1 MAAGRIKGITI
12 EIGGDTTKLVSAL
25 AKVDNAISK
34 TQSNLRDI
42 NKALKFDPSS
52 TALLKDKQVELAH
65 AIDETKQKLKTEKE
79 AYEQLAHAD
88 KTPENVEKMRQ
99 LKTQIDLD
107 TAALKDF
114 ERQARES
121 ASVLGTQMQIAG
133 EKISQVGEKIKGV
146 GDKLVGLGRTMTTH
160 VTMPIASGFGA
171 VIKTT
176 ADFDAQMSKVQAI
189 SGSTAEQMEV
199 LETKARK
206 MGETTKFSATESGQA
221 FEYMA
226 MAGWKNEEMLE
237 GIEGIM
243 NLAAASGEELATTSD
258 IVTDALTALGLS
270 AKDSGRFADI
280 LAAAATNANTNVAKM
295 GESFKYAA
303 APAGLLGYSAEDVAI
318 ALGLMA
324 NAGIKADMAGTSLR
338 NMFNRMAKP
347 TKESAEAMERL
358 GISISDKVTGRM
370 YTLREI
376 MDQLR
381 AGFANINMPLD
392 EYNKQLD
399 DLDAQLEA
407 GEITQKN
414 YESSLEELNKQAFGA
429 AGAEKARAA
438 AMLGGTRAMSGL
450 AAIASATEEDYRQ
463 LTEAIDNSSNSFA
476 RLADGSVVPLNEA
489 LKSGQEIMEEFS
501 GAAEAMANVMLDNF
515 SGDLTI
521 LKSQLQELAISLG
534 KLLMPYLRELVTKL
548 QNVVT
553 WLSGLDDQQKRQ
565 IMKIAALVAA
575 IGPLLMIVGNLTR
588 AIGSIIDFGGILTTG
603 IGKLL
608 TFISGGGGLVPAIQ
622 GLVSHGATL
631 MGGIKTLIAG
641 ITAIS
646 APVLAVV
653 AVVGALTAAFIYF
666 YQTNDEFRDRVNAA
680 IESVKEIFTAFVEKI
695 KELLAV
701 LMETI
706 GPVVQSIMEYLGAV
720 WELFRTI
727 LDLIGNA
734 LVSWINKHQVQI
746 NAFLSTMKLIIQVAM
761 DFISNHIKTK
771 LEAIKIIFT
780 TILGV
785 ITNLVKAFT
794 AMLKGDWKTAFDYIK
809 TAAQTALD
817 GVVSYFKSMAS
828 NTKDLFKNLISDF
841 KKWGEEMVENLVS
854 GITSKIGKVS
864 SAMSS
869 LTSKIRSYIHFTE
882 PDIGPLSDFHTYMPD
897 MIKTL
902 VSGINDGI
910 PQVQQAMGNLTNAMV
925 PSLSDSVAGKSMTN
939 NNNVNITVYGAQGQD
954 VYELADIIQDRI
966 NAEVYSK
973 GAVFS

>member
-381 AGFANINMPLD
+381 AGFVNINMPLD

-588 AIGSIIDFGGILTTG
+588 AIGSIIDFGGTLTDG

-622 GLVSHGATL
+622 GLMAKGTTL

-641 ITAIS
+641 ISAIS
-646 APVLAVV
+646 APVLAVI

-701 LMETI
+701 LMEAI
-706 GPVVQSIMEYLGAV
+706 GPVVESIMQYLGAV
-720 WELFRTI
+720 WELFKTI
-727 LDLIGNA
+727 LDLIGSA
-734 LVSWINKHQVQI
+734 IVDWINKHQVQI
-746 NAFLSTMKLIIQVAM
+746 NAFLSTMKLIIKVAM

-780 TILGV
+780 TILNTL
-785 ITNLVKAFT
+785 TNLIKAFT
-794 AMLKGDWKTAFDYIK
+794 AMLKGDWQSAFEYLK
-809 TAAQTALD
+809 TAAKTALD
-817 GVVSYFKSMAS
+817 GVQNYFKTMAN
-828 NTKDLFKNLISDF
+828 NTKSLFQNLIADF
-841 KKWGEEMVENLVS
+841 KKWGQEMVENLIS
-854 GITSKIGKVS
+854 GITSKIDKVS
-864 SAMSS
+864 EPMNR
-869 LTSKIRSYIHFTE
+869 LTSKIKSYIHFTE
-882 PDIGPLSDFHTYMPD
+882 PDVGPLSDFHTYMPD
-897 MIKTL
+897 MINTL
-902 VSGINDGI
+902 VSGINNGI
-910 PQVQQAMGNLTNAMV
+910 PQVQAAMGNLTKAMV
-925 PSLSDSVAGKSMTN
+925 PSLSDSMSGSSMTN

-954 VYELADIIQDRI
+954 VNELADIIQDRI
-966 NAEVYSK
+966 NAEVYSR
-973 GAVFS
+973 GAVFA